1 MDTIYIELMKMF
13 PHLNAALA
21 TGIYIFARLI
31 GFFRFAP
38 VFNKKEIPGM
48 VKICLALLFTF
59 IVGPFLRPDTLAGT
73 TDSFIL
79 SILLNF
85 AVGAMIGYLAQLIL
99 IAVDA
104 GADMINMQMGLSSA
118 MVLDPTTSSQVS
130 ILTRIMSLLG
140 VLIFIHIGGI
150 YWLLRAFMRSFEIF
164 PLFATSVP
172 LKELVN
178 MDYLV
183 KLSSN
188 VLFMGLQ
195 IASPILLAT
204 LGQDIIL
211 GVISK
216 TAPQVNVFQLSF
228 LFKPVFGAAIMV
240 WILPM
245 LLDVISDYFLTY
257 ANIF

>member
-1 MDTIYIELMKMF
+1 
-13 PHLNAALA
+13 
-21 TGIYIFARLI
+21 
-31 GFFRFAP
+31 
-38 VFNKKEIPGM
+38 M

-59 IVGPFLRPDTLAGT
+59 IVGPLLRPDTLAGT

-150 YWLLRAFMRSFEIF
+150 YWLLRAFMRS
-164 PLFATSVP
+164 
-172 LKELVN
+172 LK
-178 MDYLV
+178 
-183 KLSSN
+183 
-188 VLFMGLQ
+188 F
-195 IASPILLAT
+195 
-204 LGQDIIL
+204 
-211 GVISK
+211 
-216 TAPQVNVFQLSF
+216 F
-228 LFKPVFGAAIMV
+228 LFLRQAFR
-240 WILPM
+240 
-245 LLDVISDYFLTY
+245 
-257 ANIF
+257 